1 MFEKNRSVRIFIG
14 LCIIAT
20 IYLVC
25 SGTLFDRDSG
35 NNLRGE
41 LNRIG
46 VQQQQA
52 DRNIERAEA
61 GVDSAT
67 VRVRDA
73 IKEADTITRGLD
85 SVQSKL
91 ADGKEIIADSQR
103 RIRQCLE
110 IVQEAKRKGS
120 ND

>member
-14 LCIIAT
+14 LCIIIA

-46 VQQQQA
+46 VQQ
-52 DRNIERAEA
+52 
-61 GVDSAT
+61 
-67 VRVRDA
+67 RDA
-73 IKEADTITRGLD
+73 LHNTEQAGSGINEAARLTEQAVKD
-85 SVQSKL
+85 SESIAIGIENLKGEL
-91 ADGKEIIADSQR
+91 GNSKEIIADSQR
-103 RIRQCLE
+103 RIKQCLA